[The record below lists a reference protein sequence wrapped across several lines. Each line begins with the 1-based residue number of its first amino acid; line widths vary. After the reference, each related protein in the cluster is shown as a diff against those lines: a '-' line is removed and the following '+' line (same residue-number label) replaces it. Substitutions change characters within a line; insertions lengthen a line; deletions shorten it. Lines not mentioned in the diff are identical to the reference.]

1 MSKLD
6 RRDFLRM
13 ISALGV
19 SAIIPTELNN
29 RDVFAAETNSDLV
42 LTLNIFGAWDVSSF
56 CDPKLNTEFELPINN
71 WANGLSDIPKAGNI
85 PYAPAWDNAA
95 LFEKYY
101 QDMLVINCVDAQTNS
116 HSTGQVVA
124 FSGRLSPGFPTIT
137 ASVAGVYGPSL
148 AMSYINN
155 AGYKGTGGIVGVT
168 LAGSPQ
174 IIPRIAN
181 YNANEHNF
189 SQKYF
194 PPNVLDTMQV
204 AKLARI
210 ERQLAAQNLFPKH
223 RNALSQLY
231 LATSNLETLD
241 RINDFMPAEL
251 IVDTDDLGQHPSWRQ
266 AEIAMVAYKAGL
278 TLSADLGQGDNFD
291 THSNHDQ
298 DHERMMRRLVR
309 DIDTIWQL
317 AEKHGIS
324 DRVTLIVN
332 SEFARTP
339 FYNADKG
346 KDHWPIGSTIVM
358 KKGVPWTNRVVGR
371 TDELQNGIKINP
383 VTLQIDEANGS
394 LIYHKDVMLALRRHF
409 GVVDHPS
416 ITQFDLDTDQEFD
429 FFNPDLSTPQL
440 YS

>member
-6 RRDFLRM
+6 RRDFLQLL
-13 ISALGV
+13 SALGV
-19 SAIIPTELNN
+19 SAVIPVGLNSG
-29 RDVFAAETNSDLV
+29 DVFAAEASSDLV
-42 LTLNIFGAWDVSSF
+42 LTLNVFGGWDVSSF
-56 CDPKLNTEFELPINN
+56 CDPKLNTDLELPINN
-71 WANGLSDIPKAGNI
+71 WANGLSEIPKAGNI
-85 PYAPAWDNAA
+85 PYAPTWDNVAF
-95 LFEKYY
+95 FEKYY

-155 AGYKGTGGIVGVT
+155 TGYKGTGGIVGVT
-168 LAGSPQ
+168 LAGWPQ
-174 IIPRIAN
+174 IIPRVAN
-181 YNANEHNF
+181 YNSVAHNYDE
-189 SQKYF
+189 KYF
-194 PPNVLDTMQV
+194 SPNVLDTIQA

-210 ERQLAAQNLFPKH
+210 QRQLAADNLFPKH

-231 LATSNLETLD
+231 LATSNLETLG

-251 IVDTDDLGQHPSWRQ
+251 VVDQDELGGHPSWRQ

-278 TLSADLGQGDNFD
+278 TVSADLGSDDNLD
-291 THSNHDQ
+291 THSHHDR
-298 DHERMMRRLVR
+298 DHEPYMRRLVR
-309 DIDTIWQL
+309 SIDTIWQL
-317 AEKHGIS
+317 AEKHNIS
-324 DRVTLIVN
+324 DRLTLIVN

-339 FYNADKG
+339 FYNAENG

-358 KKGVPWTNRVVGR
+358 KKGVSWTNRVVGR

-383 VTLQIDEANGS
+383 ATLQVDETNGS
-394 LIYHKDVMLALRRHF
+394 LIYHKDVMLALRGHF
-409 GVVDHPS
+409 GIADHPS